1 MSYSNFLFARAW
13 LPILASIAALSGC
26 EALKADTGSDDG
38 DDSGASNSG
47 ASGTGNTGQGGS
59 AITGGAFSGGTS
71 GTGAASGGS
80 AAVGQGGSNGGT
92 GTGGAGPQG
101 GTSAGGTFPNGG
113 SGAAPQGGS
122 GGAAPVPGPPYRFPQ
137 GYRSTRCT
145 YPTGANYELARTA
158 YNRWKTELVTS
169 EGAGGFLRVRRPA
182 NEGDTTVS
190 EGIGYGMI
198 FAVVMDD
205 QAMFDAFWKYSQLHL
220 NQNGLMNWKVNPDGQ
235 VPMDGMGAATDAD
248 EDMAWAL
255 ILADKK
261 WGGGGTLGMPYLD
274 VAKSQIDKIWNHEVD
289 HGRGELLVA
298 GDSWGA
304 TVAHNPSYFAPN
316 QYRRFGIVTGKVA
329 EWNRVIEK
337 NYAMLASTLTT
348 ALGNASNGLVPA
360 WTDDAGRPASP
371 FMGAPQHY
379 QYDSA
384 RMPFRIAQ
392 DWCDYGDERA
402 KAYLDKTTSFF
413 SGIGAS
419 MIVDGYNLDGM
430 ARPENPLP
438 AQSALFVGGAGVGA
452 MSSAGHQ
459 AFVNDVYGLLT
470 TKDMFPPSYYFNM
483 CWQVFSLL
491 MMTGNLYD
499 YHLVP

>member
-1 MSYSNFLFARAW
+1 LFARAW
-13 LPILASIAALSGC
+13 LPILASVAALAGC

-38 DDSGASNSG
+38 VGASSG
-47 ASGTGNTGQGGS
+47 TAGTGNVGQGGS
-59 AITGGAFSGGTS
+59 ALTGGAFSGGTS
-71 GTGAASGGS
+71 GTGAVSGGTG
-80 AAVGQGGSNGGT
+80 AVGQGGSNGGS
-92 GTGGAGPQG
+92 
-101 GTSAGGTFPNGG
+101 SAGGTTGG
-113 SGAAPQGGS
+113 SGVTGGAFPTGGSAGAGTTGGS

-137 GYRSTRCT
+137 GYRSSRCT
-145 YPTGANYELARTA
+145 YPTGANYEHARTA

-169 EGAGGFLRVRRPA
+169 EGAGGFLRVRRPN

-190 EGIGYGMI
+190 EGIAYGMI

-235 VPMDGMGAATDAD
+235 VAMDGMGAATDAD

-261 WGGGGTLGMPYLD
+261 WGGAGSLGMPYLD

-316 QYRRFGIVTGKVA
+316 QYRRFGMVTGKVA
-329 EWNRVIEK
+329 EWNRVIDK

-419 MIVDGYNLDGM
+419 LIVDGYDLNGM

-452 MSSAGHQ
+452 MSGPGNQ

-470 TKDMFPPSYYFNM
+470 TKEMFPPSYYYNM

-499 YHLVP
+499 YYLAP